1 MNHIPTPLKADSR
14 SVTLSRKDW
23 EAMIAAMEDTE
34 DRMAVLKSRA
44 SRKAGA
50 GDAVPAA
57 IVKRLLAGEHP
68 VRVYREWRGMTATAL
83 AKAAGVKQP
92 YLSAIETG
100 AKPGSAAALKR
111 LAAALKV
118 DMEDLV
124 VDDDEAAVSP

>member
-23 EAMIAAMEDTE
+23 EAMIETIEDAE
-34 DRMAVLKSRA
+34 DRLAILKSRA
-44 SRKAGA
+44 ARKG
-50 GDAVPAA
+50 GVDEAVPAA

-83 AKAAGVKQP
+83 AKAADIKQP

-100 AKPGSAAALKR
+100 TKPGSAAALKR
-111 LAAALKV
+111 IAAALTV

-124 VDDDEAAVSP
+124 ADAEGTAS

>member
-1 MNHIPTPLKADSR
+1 MNHIPTPLKADKS

-23 EAMIAAMEDTE
+23 EAMIEAMEDAE
-34 DRMAVLKSRA
+34 DRLAILKARA
-44 SRKAGA
+44 ARKNKV
-50 GDAVPAA
+50 DEAVPAA
-57 IVKRLLAGEHP
+57 IVRRLLTGEHP

-83 AKAAGVKQP
+83 AKAAAIKQP

-124 VDDDEAAVSP
+124 TDDEAAA

>member
-1 MNHIPTPLKADSR
+1 MNHIPTPLKADNR

-23 EAMIAAMEDTE
+23 EAMIEAIEDAE
-34 DRMAVLKSRA
+34 DHLAVLKSRA
-44 SRKAGA
+44 ARKAG
-50 GDAVPAA
+50 DDEAVPAA
-57 IVKRLLAGEHP
+57 IVRRLLAGENP

-83 AKAAGVKQP
+83 AKAADIKQP

-111 LAAALKV
+111 IAAALKV

-124 VDDDEAAVSP
+124 ADDEGTSS